1 VLLLFGSVVVVVVTI
16 VVVINVG
23 FVAVFAFVVVGV
35 KIFYECFYLL

>member
-1 VLLLFGSVVVVVVTI
+1 MLLFGSVVVVVVTI